1 MRSSGMAALAAA
13 THLGLRLLTGV
24 ALGLA
29 ATATRA
35 EVCADCF
42 AIFVMPDVQFY
53 TTLENQPEGAARS
66 IHWSGK
72 AASDYP
78 QGQTGREPDRDS
90 SGREDGE

>member
-1 MRSSGMAALAAA
+1 MSSSGLATLAAA
-13 THLGLRLLTGV
+13 AGLGLRLLTGA

-53 TTLENQPEGAARS
+53 TTLENQPEGASHLDLVTRWICGNRS
-66 IHWSGK
+66 SW
-72 AASDYP
+72 
-78 QGQTGREPDRDS
+78 R
-90 SGREDGE
+90 